1 MGIEIRTNQLELTLE
16 TYHDSGDGEYMETED
31 IWIRDETDINQT
43 DEDWED
49 WRQQVKEAVDA
60 HLKYANAT
68 NYRILQKI
76 EIHGKVYTIDFLA
89 GDIVRKQT
97 IERTDVID

>member
-1 MGIEIRTNQLELTLE
+1 MGIEIRTNQLKLTLE
-16 TYHDSGDGEYMETED
+16 IYHDSGDGEYTETEH
-31 IWIRDETDINQT
+31 IWVRDETDNNTT
-43 DEDWED
+43 DEDWEY

-60 HLKYANAT
+60 HLKYANARE
-68 NYRILQKI
+68 YRILQEI